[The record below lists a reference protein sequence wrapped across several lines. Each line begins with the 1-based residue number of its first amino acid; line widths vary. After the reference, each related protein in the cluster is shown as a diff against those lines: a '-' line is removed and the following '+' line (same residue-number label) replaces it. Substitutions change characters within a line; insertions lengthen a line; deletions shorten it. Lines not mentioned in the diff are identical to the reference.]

1 MILTRRRL
9 IVFSVVLGVF
19 LLLGRVTAGFFD
31 DLPTRSSRE
40 FEQTVHELLEKA
52 DRGSAEAYYR
62 LSKHF
67 EDGLVVD
74 KEG

>member
-19 LLLGRVTAGFFD
+19 LLLGKVTASFFD

-40 FEQTVHELLEKA
+40 FEQAVHEFLKKA
-52 DRGSAEAYYR
+52 DRGSAEVCYR
-62 LSKHF
+62 LRKYS
-67 EDGLVVD
+67 EGGLVVD